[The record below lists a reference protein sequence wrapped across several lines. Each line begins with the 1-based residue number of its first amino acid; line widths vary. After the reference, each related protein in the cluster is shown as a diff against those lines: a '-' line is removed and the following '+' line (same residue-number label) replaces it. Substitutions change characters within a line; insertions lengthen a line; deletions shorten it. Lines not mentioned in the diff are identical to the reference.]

1 MQNDTMHTRKNMT
14 LKIVKKSKS
23 NVIQF
28 PTPMRREE
36 VELLA
41 CEKEIEEVA
50 EKVKSLGKDLETA
63 HKYLKDLVEEH
74 EVLKDAV
81 DNGKD
86 LLFFEDDWDD

>member
-1 MQNDTMHTRKNMT
+1 M
-14 LKIVKKSKS
+14 
-23 NVIQF
+23 
-28 PTPMRREE
+28 
-36 VELLA
+36 
-41 CEKEIEEVA
+41 

-63 HKYLKDLVEEH
+63 HKYLKDLIEEH